1 MTLVKIIIMK
11 HTGKI
16 IFLQEIL
23 SIKYFI
29 ENVEIIQK
37 IGKERSIDILFL
49 TLEMNMRKM
58 QE

>member
-1 MTLVKIIIMK
+1 MK

-37 IGKERSIDILFL
+37 IGI
-49 TLEMNMRKM
+49 RKYRYFVSNIGN
-58 QE
+58 EYA